1 MKWIKSHK
9 LISFLLAVI
18 LISLIVLIASVAS
31 GGKGNFISNL
41 AGSIYSAIEKP
52 VSGAAGGISG
62 NVSGIFSYKDIQKEN
77 EELQKENEDLKQQLA
92 AMTLSANELKE
103 LKQLSK
109 LLNYKGIDGED
120 DIVSCDVISMD
131 GTNWMNIFTIDCGS
145 ESGIEEGDVVIC
157 GSGLVGRIQSVGKG
171 WSKVVSLIDE
181 SYKVTFKVSGNLQLI
196 GVIEGCSDGILSGF
210 MLDDKADV
218 SEGDK
223 LVTSGMGVY
232 PAGIEIGKVVKVRY
246 DSNAQLQRVDVKPS
260 VDFES
265 LQKVTV
271 VL

>member
-1 MKWIKSHK
+1 
-9 LISFLLAVI
+9 
-18 LISLIVLIASVAS
+18 
-31 GGKGNFISNL
+31 
-41 AGSIYSAIEKP
+41 
-52 VSGAAGGISG
+52 
-62 NVSGIFSYKDIQKEN
+62 
-77 EELQKENEDLKQQLA
+77 
-92 AMTLSANELKE
+92 
-103 LKQLSK
+103 
-109 LLNYKGIDGED
+109 
-120 DIVSCDVISMD
+120 
-131 GTNWMNIFTIDCGS
+131 
-145 ESGIEEGDVVIC
+145 
-157 GSGLVGRIQSVGKG
+157 
-171 WSKVVSLIDE
+171 
-181 SYKVTFKVSGNLQLI
+181 
-196 GVIEGCSDGILSGF
+196 